1 MGFINVFVSSDAH
14 VSVENRQLVLS
25 GEKQMK
31 FAVEDI
37 NSVMIE
43 NRRTVIS
50 TSAISD
56 IAAAGGVIFVC
67 DEKHMPTTVV
77 LPVSTH
83 YRKLKAL
90 RSQIDASKPLVKQLW
105 QKVVKAKIINQAE
118 CLRLCGKPE
127 YEHVFEL
134 SKRVL
139 SGDSENREAEAAA
152 VYFKALFGKDF
163 VRAADNG
170 INFALNYGYAVMRGL
185 VARTI
190 ATHGFEP
197 SLGIFHCNELNPFN
211 LADDLMEPLRPV
223 VDLFAFA
230 HSPEYAR
237 ESLYKKEICNL
248 MNCDVNSGGE
258 RHSVTNA
265 VERLVSSF
273 GRSLYTGEA
282 EIVPPYLLPLAMHEY
297 E

>member
-1 MGFINVFVSSDAH
+1 MGFINVFVASDAH
-14 VSVENRQLVLS
+14 ISVENRQLVLS
-25 GEKQMK
+25 GEKQMR
-31 FAVEDI
+31 FPLEDI
-37 NSVMIE
+37 NSVVIE
-43 NRRTVIS
+43 NRNTQL
-50 TSAISD
+50 TTCAISE
-56 IAAAGGVIFVC
+56 IAAAGGVLYVC
-67 DEKHMPTTVV
+67 DDKHLPTTVV
-77 LPVSTH
+77 LPSSTH
-83 YRKLKAL
+83 YRKLKAV
-90 RSQIDASKPLVKQLW
+90 RAQINASKPLVKQLW
-105 QKVVKAKIINQAE
+105 QKIVKAKIVNQAE

-127 YEHVFEL
+127 YEKVFAL

-139 SGDSENREAEAAA
+139 SGDSENREAEAVA

-163 VRAADNG
+163 VRAAENN
-170 INFALNYGYAVMRGL
+170 INFTLNYGYAVMRGL

-211 LADDLMEPLRPV
+211 LADDLMEPLRPI

-230 HSPEYAR
+230 HSPEYAS

-258 RHSVTNA
+258 RHGVVNA

-273 GRSLYTGEA
+273 GHSLYAEEA
-282 EIVPPYLLPLAMHEY
+282 EIIPPYLLPLTIHKY